1 MNTSI
6 KNLWIHIL
14 AILIFKYLKIQFC
27 RNIIME
33 YIYYYNII
41 ISLHLNIYKNKKKYS
56 YTLYEF

>member
-41 ISLHLNIYKNKKKYS
+41 ISTFKYI
-56 YTLYEF
+56 